1 MVPAGFHQKLVILSG
16 PGMLQYNN
24 NNNNNNN
31 YYYYYYYYYY
41 DDDDDDGQYNG
52 PTCF

>member
-1 MVPAGFHQKLVILSG
+1 MR
-16 PGMLQYNN
+16 N

-41 DDDDDDGQYNG
+41 YRHGQEG
-52 PTCF
+52 AIAALEVLKGVFCALVTQ